1 MVPGNFLADTIP
13 IRACATT
20 QTVIY
25 KPLTNLVKVRYVPDW
40 FPGTG
45 FKAVAKEGRDKF
57 KISVNGPFDYVKNT
71 MKVRQYSSL
80 R

>member
-13 IRACATT
+13 IRACPSI
-20 QTVIY
+20 QTIIY
-25 KPLTNLVKVRYVPDW
+25 KPLTNLVIVRYVPDW
-40 FPGTG
+40 FPGAG

-57 KISVNGPFDYVKNT
+57 KISVNGPFDYVKNA
-71 MKVRQYSSL
+71 MKVRQYSSP

>member
-13 IRACATT
+13 IRTCPSI
-20 QTVIY
+20 QTVVH
-25 KPLTNLVKVRYVPDW
+25 KPLTNLVIVQYVPDW

-57 KISVNGPFDYVKNT
+57 KISVNGPFDYVKNA
-71 MKVRQYSSL
+71 MKVRP
-80 R
+80 